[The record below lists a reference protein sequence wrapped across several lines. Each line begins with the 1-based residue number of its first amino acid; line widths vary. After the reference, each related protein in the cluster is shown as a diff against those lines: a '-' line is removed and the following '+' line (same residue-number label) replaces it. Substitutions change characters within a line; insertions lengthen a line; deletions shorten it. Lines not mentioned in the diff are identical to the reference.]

1 MSQDYA
7 GDLTPKTAWE
17 ILQSKADSYLVDC
30 RTTAEWTFV
39 GIPDLSL
46 LNKEPYLIEWTRF
59 ADGSQNPHFVD
70 QVQQKIADRNATIL
84 FLCRSGHRSMAAA
97 ASMAAE
103 GYSDCYNILEGF
115 EGSPDHKNHRST
127 FDGWKFAELPWQQS

>member
-1 MSQDYA
+1 MGQKYA
-7 GDLTPKTAWE
+7 GDITPKKAWE

-39 GIPDLSL
+39 GIPDLSP

-59 ADGSQNPHFVD
+59 PDGSPNPHFID
-70 QVQQKIADRNATIL
+70 QMQQRIADRNATIF

-97 ASMAAE
+97 ASTAAE
-103 GYSDCYNILEGF
+103 GYSQCYNILGGF
-115 EGSPDHKNHRST
+115 EGNPDHTNHRGN
-127 FDGWKFAELPWQQS
+127 FDGWKFSQLPWQQS